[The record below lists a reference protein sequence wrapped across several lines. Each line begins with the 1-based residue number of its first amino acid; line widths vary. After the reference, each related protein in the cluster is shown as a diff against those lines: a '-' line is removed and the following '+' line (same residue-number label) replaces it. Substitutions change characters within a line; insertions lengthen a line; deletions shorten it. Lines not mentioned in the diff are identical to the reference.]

1 MPELGI
7 LGHNVMLDLDS
18 SGNLS
23 WSGATK
29 RICWGV
35 GADDRWHFSQERS
48 SIRQSV
54 DSNEITTVTRMRVP
68 GGDITQRV
76 EVIPWEGQSVTK
88 IEFYN
93 ETPIPVAISI
103 MLLNFGPIEINSTT
117 ISSNEKPIIISSK
130 SPRISTSGSG
140 YENLTDEIT
149 NAEIRDLRTIASSIG
164 NANSDSA
171 LIFPLPHSTK
181 LELVINNHDLDHLPA
196 LELTPSFDE
205 ISNGWQKHF
214 ESGMEIQT
222 DDNRF
227 ASVLNTARRH
237 LLIGS
242 DQDVTSPFW
251 KVNSDEPVV
260 PLTVLALLAW
270 GHIDSAKKLIF
281 KYMESMPSNLFK
293 NSVSKEALHA
303 LCLWQ
308 KYIEFCT
315 KKEEVEDI
323 IPWINETVRQLLASL
338 PGKRRLKKRDYTL
351 EIVSLRAAIEI
362 FKSVQRESLALELQ
376 NQLVK
381 IEEAAGSQESPS
393 PFEKYTNSY
402 QTIIEILGEYLQ
414 IQQSSLTLDQIL
426 SKTDPT
432 GSIIAGSRQQDP
444 VFSALFLLAIRAG
457 YIQENKLPSGE
468 KQIEIA
474 PSYNRDW
481 IGVGI
486 QIRNAPISSGNIGY
500 AIRWHGTSPALL
512 WEADTPQRIK
522 VNAWSLDKSWFS
534 TEHIGETL
542 LSKQIPKETAVSI
555 HAETS
560 PLRNRLKPESED
572 GGTFQ

>member
-1 MPELGI
+1 M
-7 LGHNVMLDLDS
+7 
-18 SGNLS
+18 
-23 WSGATK
+23 
-29 RICWGV
+29 
-35 GADDRWHFSQERS
+35 
-48 SIRQSV
+48 
-54 DSNEITTVTRMRVP
+54 
-68 GGDITQRV
+68 
-76 EVIPWEGQSVTK
+76 
-88 IEFYN
+88 
-93 ETPIPVAISI
+93 
-103 MLLNFGPIEINSTT
+103 
-117 ISSNEKPIIISSK
+117 
-130 SPRISTSGSG
+130 
-140 YENLTDEIT
+140 
-149 NAEIRDLRTIASSIG
+149 
-164 NANSDSA
+164 
-171 LIFPLPHSTK
+171 
-181 LELVINNHDLDHLPA
+181 
-196 LELTPSFDE
+196 
-205 ISNGWQKHF
+205 
-214 ESGMEIQT
+214 
-222 DDNRF
+222 
-227 ASVLNTARRH
+227 
-237 LLIGS
+237 
-242 DQDVTSPFW
+242 
-251 KVNSDEPVV
+251 
-260 PLTVLALLAW
+260 
-270 GHIDSAKKLIF
+270 
-281 KYMESMPSNLFK
+281 
-293 NSVSKEALHA
+293 
-303 LCLWQ
+303 
-308 KYIEFCT
+308 
-315 KKEEVEDI
+315 
-323 IPWINETVRQLLASL
+323 
-338 PGKRRLKKRDYTL
+338 
-351 EIVSLRAAIEI
+351 
-362 FKSVQRESLALELQ
+362 QRESLALELQ

-381 IEEAAGSQESPS
+381 IEEAAGSQERPS